1 MKKFFNNLL
10 SFFYPRLC
18 IGCGDALQQNEEL
31 LCLKCLVHLP
41 ETNYHLEHDNP
52 LRQIFAGRVPVR
64 EVASLLFFK
73 KGNIVQNIL
82 HHLKY
87 KGTKEVGKL
96 LGNYYGEKL
105 ILEQRFQDIDYII
118 PIPLHP
124 KKKKKRGYNQS
135 EWIARGLSQG
145 MKKPYLNDVL
155 IRTQFTET
163 QTKKSRFNRW
173 ENVKEVF
180 TVQNEGQIRGKH
192 LLLCDDVL
200 TTGATMEAAIQEI
213 LKVSDVTLSVVTL
226 ATANG

>member
-1 MKKFFNNLL
+1 MKKFLNNLL

-18 IGCGDALQQNEEL
+18 IGCGDTLQQNEQL
-31 LCLKCLVHLP
+31 LCLKCFTHLP

-52 LRQIFAGRVPVR
+52 LRLIFAGRVPVR

-87 KGTKEVGKL
+87 KGDKEIGKL

-105 ILEQRFQDIDYII
+105 IQESRFQDIDYII

-124 KKKKKRGYNQS
+124 KKMKKRGYNQS
-135 EWIARGLSQG
+135 EWIAMGLSQG
-145 MKKPYLNDVL
+145 MQKPYLDDIL

-180 TVQNEGQIRGKH
+180 AIQNEGTIRGKH

-200 TTGATMEAAIQEI
+200 TTGATMEAAIQEL
-213 LKVSDVTLSVVTL
+213 LKVPEVTISIVTL
-226 ATANG
+226 AAANG